1 MLADRPKI
9 EQAAQAV
16 FSREGFAVRRVPSE
30 HAGGKWRLRYP
41 SFNFMYRQP
50 LWDARRTRRREVVAP
65 LCEHLRAEC
74 QTRCGR
80 QFHVPRAVVAG
91 YEDALASCPMAA
103 ADSSKEALP
112 STTAGLANATMRS
125 CSSLSATKLR

>member
-41 SFNFMYRQP
+41 SFTGQPANLDVDFNFMYRQP

-91 YEDALASCPMAA
+91 YEDALAV
-103 ADSSKEALP
+103 ALRAP
-112 STTAGLANATMRS
+112 GRGWLQDR
-125 CSSLSATKLR
+125 